1 MNERSA
7 KSERQHERWLNNR
20 GPRLSAASLT
30 FIGLIIGAVIGL
42 YYAWIVAPVV
52 FTEASPARLSDRY
65 QEEYILLISQS
76 YEADG
81 DWERAE
87 ERLVALGDPEVAE
100 KVAGQLEEFLRRG
113 EPAPVL
119 KSLAIL
125 AARMGIQNPAIAAFA
140 PLPTSTPVSV
150 SADSSAGTEPQIQET
165 QEPSRTP
172 RPTLTP
178 TLAPSATLVPAFR
191 LIDREQLCD
200 AFTPIN
206 RIEVVAVDSFLEPL
220 PGAEVLVTWEDGS
233 DHFFTGFQPELGLGY
248 GDFTM
253 SPNVNYTVE
262 LAEGSQLV
270 GDLSIVQCNDFG
282 GGQTGGWR
290 LTFQNTD
297 VIQDD
302 SR

>member
-1 MNERSA
+1 MNERSD
-7 KSERQHERWLNNR
+7 KSERQHERWLRSR
-20 GPRLSAASLT
+20 GPRLSVASLT
-30 FIGLIIGAVIGL
+30 LIGLIVGAVIGL

-52 FTEASPARLSDRY
+52 FTEASPARLSDRF

-81 DWERAE
+81 DWEKAE
-87 ERLVALGDPEVAE
+87 ERLVALGDTAVAE
-100 KVAGQLEEFLRRG
+100 TVAGQLEEFLRRG

-125 AARMGIQNPAIAAFA
+125 GARLGIQNQAISVFA
-140 PLPTSTPVSV
+140 PLPTSTPFSL
-150 SADSSAGTEPQIQET
+150 SAPSSAGLEPQIQET
-165 QEPSRTP
+165 PAPTRTP

-178 TLAPSATLVPAFR
+178 TPAPSATLVPAFR
-191 LIDREQLCD
+191 LLKREQICD
-200 AFTPIN
+200 SFMAIDW
-206 RIEVVAVDSFLEPL
+206 IEVIAVDPFLEPL

-248 GDFTM
+248 GDFAM
-253 SPNVNYTVE
+253 SPDVTYTVE
-262 LAEGSQLV
+262 MAEGSQLV
-270 GDLSIVQCNDFG
+270 GDLSIEPCDDFASR
-282 GGQTGGWR
+282 QTGGWR

-297 VIQDD
+297 VIQDG